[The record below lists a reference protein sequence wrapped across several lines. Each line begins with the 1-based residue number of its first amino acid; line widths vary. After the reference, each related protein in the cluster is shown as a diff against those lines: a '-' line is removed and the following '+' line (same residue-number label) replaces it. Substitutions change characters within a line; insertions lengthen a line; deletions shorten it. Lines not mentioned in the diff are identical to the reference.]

1 MILPLNRSKLNN
13 NSVPKLL
20 TQSKKL
26 NKEDRG
32 GGSGGGVGKIFEKK
46 ISGEGGRLLGTPRE
60 YLTYLCELTGAK

>member
-46 ISGEGGRLLGTPRE
+46 
-60 YLTYLCELTGAK
+60 

>member
-32 GGSGGGVGKIFEKK
+32 GGSGGELEKFLK
-46 ISGEGGRLLGTPRE
+46 KNKRGGGTLIRDSSRVLNVP
-60 YLTYLCELTGAK
+60 L